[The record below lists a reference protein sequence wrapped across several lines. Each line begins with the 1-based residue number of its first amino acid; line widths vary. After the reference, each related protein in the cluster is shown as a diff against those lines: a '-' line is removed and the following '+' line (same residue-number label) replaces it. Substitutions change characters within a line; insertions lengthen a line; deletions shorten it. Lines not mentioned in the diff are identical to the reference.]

1 MMHDDR
7 IWTLLSRRLSGEAS
21 SAEMAELQQLLAQS
35 PDKQYLFS
43 ILHSYFYDGLPPE
56 QADAHLEQRLSRI
69 IGTPRQKTTSL
80 LPLRRLM
87 PYAAAAAVLLLSVLG
102 WGLFHHRQAGEEVL
116 ARAGART
123 HLRLPDGTQVWLNS
137 NSKLKYTNEYNT
149 KTREVSLEGEAWFDV
164 ARNPERPFIVHASTL
179 DIKALGTTFTVRS
192 YPRDITVETTLLK
205 GAIEVIR
212 NEQDPAAHVV
222 LKPNEKL
229 VFNKQPAPLPV
240 ARIAI
245 NSIREDIPDSAKAET
260 SWMYNRLMFDGD
272 NFRALADKMERWYDV
287 HIIVKDE
294 ALNHFRFG
302 GVFAN
307 EPVEEALKEL
317 QLTANFNYTI
327 NGKEIELYAGQSTGP
342 AEGKH

>member
-21 SAEMAELQQLLAQS
+21 SAEMEELQQLLAQS

-43 ILHSYFYDGLPPE
+43 ILHSYFYDGLPVGGE
-56 QADAHLEQRLSRI
+56 DVHFEQRFCRI
-69 IGTPRQKTTSL
+69 IEAPRKKKTSL
-80 LPLRRLM
+80 LPLRRII
-87 PYAAAAAVLLLSVLG
+87 PYAAAVGALLVLG
-102 WGLFHHRQAGEEVL
+102 WVLFHHQPAGQEVL

-137 NSKLKYTNEYNT
+137 NSKLKYTNEFNI
-149 KTREVSLEGEAWFDV
+149 KTREVGLEGEAWFDV
-164 ARNPERPFIVHASTL
+164 ARNRDRPFIVHASTL
-179 DIKALGTTFTVRS
+179 DIKALGTSFTVRS
-192 YPRDITVETTLLK
+192 YPLDATVETTLLK
-205 GAIEVIR
+205 GAIEVTR
-212 NEQDPAAHVV
+212 NEQDHSARVV

-229 VFNKQPAPLPV
+229 VFNKQPAPMPV

-245 NSIREDIPDSAKAET
+245 NSIREDIPDSAKTET
-260 SWMYNRLMFDGD
+260 SWMYNRLVFEGD

-294 ALNHFRFG
+294 ELNHFRFG

-317 QLTANFNYTI
+317 QLTANFNYKI
-327 NGKEIELYAGQSTGP
+327 NGREIELYAVR
-342 AEGKH
+342 